1 MLGACRSV
9 YVRRQLA
16 EYRIHARRMSAT
28 MADLIRERDDLY
40 ACAAVIFSPF
50 LSICNHTPV
59 TMNSLLG
66 RLGYRDLV
74 SGILNSCS
82 PQKKNKGRKG
92 WGGGTS

>member
-40 ACAAVIFSPF
+40 ARQWFFPFSF
-50 LSICNHTPV
+50 FVFC
-59 TMNSLLG
+59 LL
-66 RLGYRDLV
+66 
-74 SGILNSCS
+74 
-82 PQKKNKGRKG
+82 
-92 WGGGTS
+92 